1 MKSNNIISFN
11 KKFSLRN
18 IMLFHSIFSFL
29 YGSIL
34 VLSPHGFYQKYNGDI
49 TNYNYLLHESSR
61 LYGCLTLGIA
71 WLVYSTRNFNE
82 PILIR
87 ALTEAFTIAFLT
99 QGLVMLRVLYT
110 NYSSIRGYS
119 RIFHI
124 LIAMI
129 FLFIG
134 GLYLYI
140 RFTSKLR
147 DFDLPEYKL

>member
-1 MKSNNIISFN
+1 MKNNNTISFN

-18 IMLFHSIFSFL
+18 VMLFHSIFSLL

-34 VLSPHGFYQKYNGDI
+34 VLLPHGFYQKYNGDI

-82 PILIR
+82 PILIK
-87 ALTEAFTIAFLT
+87 ALTEAFTIAFFI

-110 NYSSIRGYS
+110 NYISISGYS

-124 LIAMI
+124 LIAII
-129 FLFIG
+129 FLCIG
-134 GLYLYI
+134 GLYLHI
-140 RFTSKLR
+140 RLTSKLR
-147 DFDLPEYKL
+147 DYDLPGYKL